1 MKLKIT
7 ARHFTARQTLRE
19 EAKVAAKKIEK
30 FNDRI
35 VSCEIIFSNEK
46 TAEPVHSAEII
57 VHVDHVTLVI
67 KEESSDFSKSLHDA
81 TEKMIRQLRKVKTK
95 AETTTVRAKTT
106 TARAKRAVV
115 TVEDD
120 DGEDDE

>member
-7 ARHFTARQTLRE
+7 ARHFTARQVLRE
-19 EAKVAAKKIEK
+19 EAKSAAEKIGK

-46 TAEPVHSAEII
+46 TTEPIHSAEII
-57 VHVDHVTLVI
+57 VHVDHTTLVV
-67 KEESSDFSKSLHDA
+67 KEEGSDFSKSLHEA

-95 AETTTVRAKTT
+95 AETSTVRAKTT
-106 TARAKRAVV
+106 TARAKRALVA
-115 TVEDD
+115 VEDESD
-120 DGEDDE
+120 DDE

>member
-19 EAKVAAKKIEK
+19 EAKLAAEKIGK

-46 TAEPVHSAEII
+46 NTEPVHSAEII
-57 VHVDHVTLVI
+57 VHVDHTTLVV
-67 KEESSDFSKSLHDA
+67 KEEGADFSKYLQYA
-81 TEKMIRQLRKVKTK
+81 TEKVIRQLRKVKTK
-95 AETTTVRAKTT
+95 AETSTVRAKRT
-106 TARAKRAVV
+106 TARAKRALVA
-115 TVEDD
+115 VEDD
-120 DGEDDE
+120 GDDEE